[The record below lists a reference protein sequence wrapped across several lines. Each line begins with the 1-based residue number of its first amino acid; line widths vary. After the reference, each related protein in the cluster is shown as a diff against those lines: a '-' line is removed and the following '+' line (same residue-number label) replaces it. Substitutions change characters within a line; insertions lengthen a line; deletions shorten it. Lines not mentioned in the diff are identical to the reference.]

1 MANVNQDIINK
12 LSIEI
17 SDEVGNQID
26 DDLIDIGNKFNKTLS
41 DALNTYKSS
50 IFDADGFV
58 KKIQEYDPGTDDDKN
73 VIKNILSGVRN
84 EYSSAKS
91 LNHSELLLRYDLY
104 NICHQM
110 PEMND
115 VIHTLRDAIIE
126 CNVSTGQVSRSIV
139 FENNE
144 ETDNLENQV
153 KEIERRHDL
162 LTAIKNFIIPSALMH
177 GEMYIQR
184 TPYAKI
190 FAEIEALSDS
200 KNKTVFKESIPN
212 HILNSFKE
220 GVNLYNEDN
229 LDLLM
234 ESTTYSSNIS
244 SVDEYKIDNNIN
256 KVKSEEVARKNL
268 SSILEKIDV
277 YNSSSV
283 LVAEMGVDA
292 AKEFMLKEYT
302 KYKHYSNNKND
313 YTHFTETMHN
323 FNSMNNKFDELE
335 DEGNIDF
342 KSYSDI
348 KGVYLKYLDGLKII
362 PIRMDRKVIGYYYKS
377 TTMDVKSKHPGQ
389 QSGLVDNS
397 YQAYTRDKRMVDRL
411 ADIIIKTFDK
421 KILAK
426 NIQLKTEIIEVIMA
440 HKFHEGK
447 LSFIYIPESE
457 VERIVIN
464 EDENGKGHSVLEPS
478 IFAARNYLLLN
489 MFNILFTLNN
499 TTTRIHYLKSSGLDK
514 NYAATVQRAMRK
526 FQARRIS
533 IDDIYSY
540 SGVLNKVGG
549 MNEMVLPTGRNDYKA
564 LETDTIPAV
573 DSPINMELLE
583 SQRKEAISGTPVPY
597 LSVINAIDEVDFAKT
612 LELANTKFLSAVSAL
627 KIDFNKFITKLYQ
640 FILKYETDIEDNV
653 IQTFRFS
660 FNTIKQPELVITVEM
675 IQNFLQLYELVS
687 LIYYKKNELEDENG
701 NSTYK
706 AMLLKKEL
714 AKQYLGQI
722 DFDEIDEVVK
732 RVNINANKFILD
744 DQKKGLSLKEE
755 DIEEINN

>member
-17 SDEVGNQID
+17 SDEVGNRID
-26 DDLIDIGNKFNKTLS
+26 DDLINTSSKFNKTLS

-58 KKIQEYDPGTDDDKN
+58 KKMQEYDPGTDDDKN
-73 VIKNILSGVRN
+73 VIKNILNGVRN

-212 HILNSFKE
+212 HILNLFKE

-342 KSYSDI
+342 KSYNDI